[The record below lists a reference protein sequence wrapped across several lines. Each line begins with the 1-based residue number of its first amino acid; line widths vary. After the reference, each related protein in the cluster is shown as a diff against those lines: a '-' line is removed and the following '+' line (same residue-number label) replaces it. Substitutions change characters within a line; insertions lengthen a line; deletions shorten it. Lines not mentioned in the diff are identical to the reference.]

1 MKALIFAAGLGT
13 RLRPL
18 TDKMPKA
25 LVPVGPDSCRR
36 PLLWW
41 VARRLV
47 AAGADELII
56 NVHHFADKVIDYVHS
71 ENGFGVKVVFS
82 DERDCLLDTGGG
94 LLRARSLL
102 EGSSESFLVHNVD
115 ILSDLDIREFYS
127 LASDGAIARLAVADR
142 ASDRKLLFDDG
153 MRLVGWK
160 NTLTGELRGPAA
172 LCPEK
177 KFREFAFTGIHS
189 VSPLIFNAF
198 DAHPEFSGTFGIMD
212 FYLKICSEFHIFGD
226 KRAGMDYMDVGT
238 LDAYEKIASSGLFD
252 HFIDACDAR
261 GTGICN

>member
-18 TDKMPKA
+18 TDKLPKA
-25 LVPVGPDSCRR
+25 LVPVGPGSCADPACRR

-71 ENGFGVKVVFS
+71 ENDFGVKVVFS

-94 LLRARSLL
+94 MLKARPML
-102 EGSSESFLVHNVD
+102 ECGGEPFLVHNVD
-115 ILSDLDIREFYS
+115 ILSDLDIREFHS
-127 LASDGAIARLAVADR
+127 RMMSGGSVAGLAVADR
-142 ASDRKLLFDDG
+142 ASDRKLLFDDSL
-153 MRLVGWK
+153 RLAGWK

-177 KFREFAFTGIHS
+177 RFREFAFTGIHC
-189 VSPLIFNAF
+189 VSPLIFKAF

-212 FYLKICSEFHIFGD
+212 FYLKICSEFPIFGID
-226 KRAGMDYMDVGT
+226 CNGMNYIDAGT
-238 LDAYEKIASSGLFD
+238 ISAYEKIASSGLVGPLP
-252 HFIDACDAR
+252 DASCP
-261 GTGICN
+261 

>member
-18 TDKMPKA
+18 TDNLPKA

-94 LLRARSLL
+94 MLKARPLL
-102 EGSSESFLVHNVD
+102 EGGSEPFLVHNVD
-115 ILSDLDIREFYS
+115 ILSDLDIRVFYGRMS
-127 LASDGAIARLAVADR
+127 GGAVAGLAVADR

-153 MRLVGWK
+153 MRLAGWK

-177 KFREFAFTGIHS
+177 KFRELAFTGIHC

-212 FYLKICSEFHIFGD
+212 FYLKICSEFPIFGND
-226 KRAGMDYMDVGT
+226 CNGMNYIDVGT
-238 LDAYEKIASSGLFD
+238 ISAYEKIASSGLVGPLP
-252 HFIDACDAR
+252 DASCA
-261 GTGICN
+261 